1 MPAKV
6 GGNRAAHTGVYLGL
20 AVLGFLAMMALLA
33 PVVAPYEPRLP
44 VGRPF
49 QPPSPA
55 HLLGT
60 TDIGQDVL
68 SQCIWA
74 ARWTLLIAVATTA
87 ISTVLSWVA
96 GVASGFWSR
105 LDAPIT
111 GLADLLLALPGVP
124 LAMLV
129 VTLVGPSLTAVVV
142 TLGALSWPGF
152 ARIVRAQVLG
162 LRTRP
167 YVMAGRA
174 LGAAELRLAVR
185 HIMPGTLEL
194 LPAKIVLTVRFA
206 VFGEATLAFL
216 GLGDP
221 STPSWGGMLGWAFND
236 PLLFTR
242 PTWGWLVG
250 PPALLITLTVLATTW
265 LTTGAEAGGFGAP
278 RTRATV
284 PATPLA
290 GRPSG
295 NGTPAR
301 MTSPGSP
308 RRTVVPEDPDA
319 RTDR

>member
-1 MPAKV
+1 MPAEREPERRRSV
-6 GGNRAAHTGVYLGL
+6 AGRGQIVTGSL
-20 AVLGFLAMMALLA
+20 VLLTLTALALLA
-33 PVVAPYEPRLP
+33 PLVAPHDPRLP
-44 VGRPF
+44 IGRPF
-49 QPPSPA
+49 EAPSAA

-74 ARWTLLIAVATTA
+74 ARWTLTIALATTL
-87 ISTVLSWVA
+87 ISTILSWLA
-96 GVASGFWSR
+96 GITAGFWPR
-105 LDAPIT
+105 LDGPVT

-129 VTLVGPSLTAVVV
+129 VTLVGPSLGAIIT

-152 ARIVRAQVLG
+152 ARIVRAQVLVI
-162 LRTRP
+162 RARP
-167 YVMAGRA
+167 YVTAGRA
-174 LGAAELRLAVR
+174 IGATDLRLAIR
-185 HIMPGTLEL
+185 HIVPGTFEL

-250 PPALLITLTVLATTW
+250 PPALLITLTVLAATW
-265 LTTGAEAGGFGAP
+265 IATGVEAGGFQSRVRGTAP
-278 RTRATV
+278 ANAAA
-284 PATPLA
+284 PA
-290 GRPSG
+290 GRPKR
-295 NGTPAR
+295 PA
-301 MTSPGSP
+301 
-308 RRTVVPEDPDA
+308 
-319 RTDR
+319 